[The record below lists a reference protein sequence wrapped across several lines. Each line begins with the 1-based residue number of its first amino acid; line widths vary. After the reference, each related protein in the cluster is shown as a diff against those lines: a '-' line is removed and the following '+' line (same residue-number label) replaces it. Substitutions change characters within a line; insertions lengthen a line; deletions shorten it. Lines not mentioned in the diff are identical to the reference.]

1 MKSEQIKKNEELID
15 NVIEA
20 LQRII
25 LEEFTKKKE
34 EQNGE

>member
-15 NVIEA
+15 NVIEV

-25 LEEFTKKKE
+25 LEDFSKKE

>member
-1 MKSEQIKKNEELID
+1 MRSEQIKKNEELID
-15 NVIEA
+15 DVIEV

-25 LEEFTKKKE
+25 LEEYAKKE

>member
-15 NVIEA
+15 DVIEV
-20 LQRII
+20 LQCII

>member
-25 LEEFTKKKE
+25 LEEYAKKE

>member
-1 MKSEQIKKNEELID
+1 MRSEQIKKNEALID
-15 NVIEA
+15 DVIEV

-25 LEEFTKKKE
+25 LEEYAKKE

>member
-15 NVIEA
+15 DVIEV

-25 LEEFTKKKE
+25 LEEYAKKE

>member
-1 MKSEQIKKNEELID
+1 MKSEQIKKNEELIN